1 MESVNFTLKTRDINP
16 STTVGDYANN
26 TTVVIV
32 NQTSKGIVT
41 NTRYTFTWYNVNFKA
56 ILGDMWDKYE
66 YFKISL
72 NFVGSSQAG
81 SASSAADYRTFQIKM
96 SGLGWISSYDNL
108 SKTNSGSVS
117 FTCVNPTFAGTDTW
131 VFNNFSQQS
140 YTFSKQAMAT
150 ITIDLPAVFQEQM
163 WIFNLGWGLNQML
176 GQMAFGFSITGD
188 KQYKTITD
196 NSNKNNM
203 LHRIF

>member
-16 STTVGDYANN
+16 NLNSALYATNSTPP
-26 TTVVIV
+26 II

-41 NTRYTFTWYNVNFKA
+41 DTRYTFQWYNVDFKT
-56 ILGDMWDKYE
+56 ILGDIWNKYE

-72 NFVGSSQAG
+72 NFFGSSLC
-81 SASSAADYRTFQIKM
+81 ASNNTSPDYRTFQIKM
-96 SGLGWISSYDNL
+96 SGLGWVSSYDNL
-108 SKTNSGSVS
+108 FKSNSGSVS
-117 FTCVNPTFAGTDTW
+117 FTCLNYPYTGYTGA

-140 YTFSKQAMAT
+140 YTFSKQEMAT
-150 ITIDLPAVFQEQM
+150 ITINLHA
-163 WIFNLGWGLNQML
+163 IFKEEMFMFLTGGQSELLNHMV
-176 GQMAFGFSITGD
+176 FGFTIIGD
-188 KQYKTITD
+188 NQYKTITD

>member
-1 MESVNFTLKTRDINP
+1 
-16 STTVGDYANN
+16 
-26 TTVVIV
+26 
-32 NQTSKGIVT
+32 
-41 NTRYTFTWYNVNFKA
+41 
-56 ILGDMWDKYE
+56 
-66 YFKISL
+66 
-72 NFVGSSQAG
+72 
-81 SASSAADYRTFQIKM
+81 M

-117 FTCVNPTFAGTDTW
+117 FTCINPPFSGYAIW

-140 YTFSKQAMAT
+140 YTFSKQQMAT
-150 ITIDLPAVFQEQM
+150 ITINLPAIFQEQM
-163 WIFNLGWGLNQML
+163 WIFNTGFGLNQMF
-176 GQMAFGFSITGD
+176 GQMVFGFSITGD